1 VLNNKFSAVCLH
13 LRKWQ
18 YGKTGVTVRDRH
30 VVVLCVC
37 SDGII
42 ITRLLDSR
50 RWSKTRSW
58 PADIN
63 NTCNTRVIIFIFC
76 SMLEAYIWRFDK
88 HKVVRSLLITPLMQ
102 SSAILPSAL
111 QLGIRSTKHH
121 RSSSTT
127 YRPLS
132 LLQCSYIAIHIL
144 FSHPVRLSLVA
155 ALLLRIKVIPGS
167 TNQKECIAGWVDT
180 ISRSRCAWLL
190 AVQMHPIFFAADLQT
205 KRCWVRI
212 CYCCRRKI
220 HWYHSITQ
228 LTDEVDA
235 MFVNVPWSRQNWLST
250 EGESRIRPTW

>member
-1 VLNNKFSAVCLH
+1 
-13 LRKWQ
+13 
-18 YGKTGVTVRDRH
+18 
-30 VVVLCVC
+30 
-37 SDGII
+37 
-42 ITRLLDSR
+42 
-50 RWSKTRSW
+50 
-58 PADIN
+58 
-63 NTCNTRVIIFIFC
+63 
-76 SMLEAYIWRFDK
+76 
-88 HKVVRSLLITPLMQ
+88 MQ